1 MVGARSPS
9 EGEVRRDLNEHVVV
23 ITGASSG
30 IGRLTALDFAR
41 HGAHVIAAARNIRAL
56 RRLEE
61 AAASM
66 SGSITAV
73 EADVTSSAD
82 LHAAAATAV
91 AQHGR
96 IDTWVN
102 GAGVAIWATVEQ
114 TDPEEVRRVLEV
126 NVLGV
131 VHGTLAALE
140 VMSSRDQG
148 TIINI
153 GSVESMRAMPL
164 QSAYAASKHAVKGFT
179 EALRAELKHEKR
191 SIKLVLVM
199 PSAINTPIF
208 RHARSRLG
216 GVMPRPHAPVYDPKV
231 VSDAILAAAQ
241 NPVPRVI
248 VGGAGAGLVLLQ
260 RVSPWLA
267 DRALS
272 LTGWTGQISDLPD
285 AGLDNLDGPIDEAGQ
300 VRGDYGDGA
309 RQVSWYTRISGLHP
323 AATRIALAGA
333 LSIGALMVSRRRGQ

>member
-1 MVGARSPS
+1 MSDK
-9 EGEVRRDLNEHVVV
+9 RDLVGHVVV

-30 IGRLTALDFAR
+30 VGRLAALDFAR
-41 HGAHVIAAARNIRAL
+41 SGAHVIAAARNIPAL
-56 RRLEE
+56 RRLED
-61 AAASM
+61 ASAGM
-66 SGSITAV
+66 TGTITAV
-73 EADVTSSAD
+73 AADVSHMAD
-82 LHAAAATAV
+82 LRAV
-91 AQHGR
+91 AAVAVDRNGR
-96 IDTWVN
+96 IDTWIN
-102 GAGVAIWATVEQ
+102 NAGVAIWATVEQ
-114 TDPEEVRRVLEV
+114 TEPEEVRRVLEV

-179 EALRAELKHEKR
+179 EALRAELEHEKR
-191 SIKLVLVM
+191 SINLVLVM

-231 VSDAILAAAQ
+231 VSEAILAVAQ
-241 NPVPRVI
+241 HPVPRVI

-272 LTGWTGQISDLPD
+272 LTGWTGQISDRPD
-285 AGLDNLDGPIDEAGQ
+285 DGVDNLDGPINEAGE
-300 VRGDYGDGA
+300 VRDDYGEGA

-323 AATRIALAGA
+323 AATRIAIVGA
-333 LSIGALMVSRRRGQ
+333 LSIGAFVVSRGRNR